1 VVDLTSWS
9 HLGGFNQVTLV
20 LMVDLTMC
28 PFKVLQILK
37 SFDLENDRIKLAL
50 CKFQPKAPSAKYH
63 VDSSFTAATKY
74 VSFASTSL
82 Y

>member
-1 VVDLTSWS
+1 MIKKFCFGKRYDKICL
-9 HLGGFNQVTLV
+9 
-20 LMVDLTMC
+20 
-28 PFKVLQILK
+28 LQI
-37 SFDLENDRIKLAL
+37 
-50 CKFQPKAPSAKYH
+50 QPKAPPAKHH